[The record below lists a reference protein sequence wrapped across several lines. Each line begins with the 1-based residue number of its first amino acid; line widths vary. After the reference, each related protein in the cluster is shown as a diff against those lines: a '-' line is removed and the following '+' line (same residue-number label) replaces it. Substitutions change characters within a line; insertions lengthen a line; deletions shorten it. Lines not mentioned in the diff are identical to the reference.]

1 MLEQRRSSISAGC
14 WLRRM
19 WSAWEAG
26 SVHLKSESATF
37 STADLPQR
45 VKHTIAIK
53 KMSASTRD
61 VKSPQ
66 NFHLTSGKRWGD
78 PGWFE
83 ITSPHLTKIE
93 VILKSPHL
101 TSKKSR
107 WFQNH
112 LTSPQKILR
121 WNGYHLTSPQKFW
134 GDFKITSP
142 HLEKSEVTL
151 KSPHLTS
158 PQNWKINKFVIVFWL

>member
-1 MLEQRRSSISAGC
+1 MFTKFFKLYLLKFPCKIAKPRLTHTKLASWITFPP
-14 WLRRM
+14 RM
-19 WSAWEAG
+19 A
-26 SVHLKSESATF
+26 LKSGS
-37 STADLPQR
+37 LVHI
-45 VKHTIAIK
+45 VKKTG
-53 KMSASTRD
+53 SRD

-121 WNGYHLTSPQKFW
+121 WNGCHLTSPQKFW

-142 HLEKSEVTL
+142 HLEKIEVTL

-158 PQNWKINKFVIVFWL
+158 HQNWKISKFVIVFRL